1 MPAAAPAPASAA
13 ATAAAAKPKAK
24 LSYKEQREL
33 DELPAKMAA
42 LEAEHKTL
50 EAALASTELYAQG
63 KQKIAE
69 TQARFAQIDE
79 QLLAMLERWEELGQ
93 R

>member
-1 MPAAAPAPASAA
+1 LPSSAA
-13 ATAAAAKPKAK
+13 ATAAAAKPRTK

-33 DELPAKMAA
+33 DELPGRIEA
-42 LEAEHKTL
+42 LETEHKSL

-69 TQARFAQIDE
+69 TQARFAQVDAE
-79 QLLAMLERWEELGQ
+79 LLALMERWEVLGQ
-93 R
+93 K

>member
-1 MPAAAPAPASAA
+1 
-13 ATAAAAKPKAK
+13 
-24 LSYKEQREL
+24 
-33 DELPAKMAA
+33 MAA

-50 EAALASTELYAQG
+50 ETALASTELYAQG

-69 TQARFAQIDE
+69 TQARFAQVDE
-79 QLLAMLERWEELGQ
+79 QLLAMLERWEELGN